1 MINLERVYKI
11 NSTLGV
17 ESNKF
22 KKEFK
27 LIESFSTLNKLD
39 IPGKN
44 ITVFY
49 KNENILF
56 DLKYSFINNTY
67 NIVFHFD
74 LENKIKN
81 ILYENLDVDSGKS
94 DIRLHLI
101 DFYSYVQ
108 EIFKVFLIKEG
119 YNMTGKKVIV
129 KSSTYA
135 YRQENW
141 M

>member
-49 KNENILF
+49 KNENNAVKYTLLKINMSQQNIIILWKKPQGVTP
-56 DLKYSFINNTY
+56 LNYLFI
-67 NIVFHFD
+67 
-74 LENKIKN
+74 
-81 ILYENLDVDSGKS
+81 
-94 DIRLHLI
+94 
-101 DFYSYVQ
+101 
-108 EIFKVFLIKEG
+108 
-119 YNMTGKKVIV
+119 
-129 KSSTYA
+129 
-135 YRQENW
+135 
-141 M
+141 